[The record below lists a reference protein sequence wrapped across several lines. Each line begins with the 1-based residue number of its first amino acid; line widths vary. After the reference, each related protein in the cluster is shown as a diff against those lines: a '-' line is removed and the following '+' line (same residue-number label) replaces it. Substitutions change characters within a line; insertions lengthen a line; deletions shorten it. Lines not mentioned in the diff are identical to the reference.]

1 MTKISPKIYSFLD
14 LGKKVSKKH
23 AKSIVLMVL
32 MVMFFFPQATKSE
45 EPGKEPVIGPVVK
58 EKIFAYREGL
68 DESKIVKKEPRKT
81 MVMTVTAYSSEPGQT
96 DDTPFITAFGTH
108 VRDGIVATNCLPKG
122 TIVRF
127 PDVYGDKEFVVE
139 DRMNARYYYR
149 MDIWMAETQDAI
161 NFGAKTLK
169 VEIL

>member
-1 MTKISPKIYSFLD
+1 MTKTSPKIYSFLS
-14 LGKKVSKKH
+14 LAKKASKKH
-23 AKSIVLMVL
+23 AKSLILLVFLSML
-32 MVMFFFPQATKSE
+32 FFPEPTKSE
-45 EPGKEPVIGPVVK
+45 EPSKEPVFGPVVK
-58 EKIFAYREGL
+58 EKIFAYREGS

-96 DDTPFITAFGTH
+96 DSTPFITAFGTH

-122 TIVRF
+122 TVVRF
-127 PDVYGDKEFVVE
+127 PDAYGDKEFVVE

-149 MDIWMAETQDAI
+149 MDIWMADTADAI
-161 NFGAKTLK
+161 QFGAKTLK

>member
-1 MTKISPKIYSFLD
+1 MRKIMTKIYSLLD
-14 LGKKVSKKH
+14 LLRVKSEKY
-23 AKSIVLMVL
+23 AKSLILLVFLA
-32 MVMFFFPQATKSE
+32 MFFFPEASKSE
-45 EPGKEPVIGPVVK
+45 EVLAEPVVGPVVK
-58 EKIFAYREGL
+58 EKIFAYRDNEDL
-68 DESKIVKKEPRKT
+68 SKVIKKEARKT
-81 MVMTVTAYSSEPGQT
+81 MVMTVTAYSSEVAQT
-96 DDTPFITAFGTH
+96 DSTPFITAFGTH

-149 MDIWMAETQDAI
+149 MDIWMADTRDAI
-161 NFGAKTLK
+161 KFGVKTLK